1 MLIHVCVCLCSL
13 GGGEGMH
20 VAFLHLR
27 HESEVCSRDGMAPLG
42 TPRPAWPFLLLL
54 HWWCQRIFWKG
65 GAGSLLL
72 EPFPSHPVSH
82 CVPIAKS
89 PCERSVVCFSL
100 LRSLVA
106 YLFLGPEKAK
116 PAQVIL
122 DAWVMLCMY
131 CCDQKALLPDVS
143 YRMRWQLWLIR
154 VCCSMPAV
162 WEVFQKHWNRCCF
175 IMDGGSQRRIFVFFS
190 FSYQMLSKKLSLHG
204 NILLPLFF
212 FSMYFVDWTP
222 LVYDWG
228 SSKSGMWWMVLQ
240 TQLGERISKET
251 WLRSLLFYF
260 LPRHQSLT
268 AERQRLLQEVAW
280 SGHVSLTQYC
290 HMHYT

>member
-1 MLIHVCVCLCSL
+1 MCLSL
-13 GGGEGMH
+13 LPGGRRGDACGLLAPAPWKWGVQQGQHGPTGNTQTSMTFPAA
-20 VAFLHLR
+20 VALVVL
-27 HESEVCSRDGMAPLG
+27 E
-42 TPRPAWPFLLLL
+42 
-54 HWWCQRIFWKG
+54 RIFWKG
-65 GAGSLLL
+65 GAVSLLL

-89 PCERSVVCFSL
+89 PCERSVACFSL

-122 DAWVMLCMY
+122 GAWVMLCMY
-131 CCDQKALLPDVS
+131 CCDQKSLLPDVS

-175 IMDGGSQRRIFVFFS
+175 IMDGGSQQRIFVFFS

-212 FSMYFVDWTP
+212 FPCILWIEH
-222 LVYDWG
+222 L
-228 SSKSGMWWMVLQ
+228 
-240 TQLGERISKET
+240 
-251 WLRSLLFYF
+251 
-260 LPRHQSLT
+260 
-268 AERQRLLQEVAW
+268 
-280 SGHVSLTQYC
+280 
-290 HMHYT
+290 